1 METSWTN
8 SLKTLL
14 IMKLVGERIRE
25 QRLRLGLSIEDVA
38 RRSASSIN
46 LIKELEWSMLKDI
59 DMGTLMSVAAAVELR
74 ASDLL
79 A

>member
-1 METSWTN
+1 
-8 SLKTLL
+8 
-14 IMKLVGERIRE
+14 MKLVGERIRE

-46 LIKELEWSMLKDI
+46 LIKELEWSMVKDI
-59 DMGTLMSVAAAVELR
+59 DMGTLISVAAAVELR